1 MNQAAGSSSVTTAP
15 SLLNFFPY
23 LSFRSPWRRLSFGT
37 TTTRVPEDDDVLEF
51 DDGEDINNVDDDLDG
66 DGGVSQAICT
76 GYSRMKCA
84 DCSPILSMTDVLQ
97 SIHIPMCFGL

>member
-23 LSFRSPWRRLSFGT
+23 LSFRSPWRRLPFGT

-51 DDGEDINNVDDDLDG
+51 DDGEDINEVDENNDG

-76 GYSRMKCA
+76 VYSRMKCA
-84 DCSPILSMTDVLQ
+84 DCSPIMSMTDVLQ